1 LRHQITK
8 AASESFNAK
17 IQWVKYPAREFR
29 NKQNF
34 INAIYFHCGGIS
46 ILRPPNGRKRHFLKW
61 DSLGSM

>member
-1 LRHQITK
+1 M

-34 INAIYFHCGGIS
+34 INAIYFHCGGGSRSFAHQMAGSAIS
-46 ILRPPNGRKRHFLKW
+46 
-61 DSLGSM
+61 